1 MAILEHIELLDQR
14 QYIYLPTPIL
24 FQKPM
29 RRSEERA
36 QYTTIYVKRRDT
48 STHVLINVW
57 NISTMI
63 YKKLASVVASGGYR

>member
-1 MAILEHIELLDQR
+1 
-14 QYIYLPTPIL
+14 
-24 FQKPM
+24 M

-63 YKKLASVVASGGYR
+63 YKKLAAVVASGVYR